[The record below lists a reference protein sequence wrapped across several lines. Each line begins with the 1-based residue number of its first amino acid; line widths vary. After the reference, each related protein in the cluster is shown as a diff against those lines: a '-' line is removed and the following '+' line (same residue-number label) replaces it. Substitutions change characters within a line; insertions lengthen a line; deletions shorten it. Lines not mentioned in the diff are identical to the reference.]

1 MLKKPMKIIFSILL
15 TIIVITI
22 LINLYVVLSTK
33 NQINKS
39 LNKEENYDAII
50 ILGAGVW
57 GDSPSPMLRDRL
69 EEGIKLYKDGIAP
82 KILMTGDHGRKS
94 YDEVNIMKEYAIAD
108 GIPSKDI
115 FMDHAG
121 FSTYESIY
129 RAKKIF
135 KIKKAVIVTQKYH
148 LYRALYISNKLGLT
162 AYGKDTNR
170 TYSGQRYRDIREVL
184 ARDKDYINCF
194 IKPKPTYLG
203 KEIPITGNGDQTN
216 DKKSYENS

>member
-1 MLKKPMKIIFSILL
+1 MLRKPMMIIFSTI
-15 TIIVITI
+15 TVIIVITTI
-22 LINLYVVLSTK
+22 INLYIVLTTK
-33 NQINKS
+33 SQINKK

-50 ILGAGVW
+50 ILGAGVRNN
-57 GDSPSPMLRDRL
+57 SPSPMLRDRL
-69 EEGIKLYKDGIAP
+69 EEGIKLYQNGIAP
-82 KILMTGDHGRKS
+82 KLLMTGDHGKES
-94 YDEVNIMKEYAIAD
+94 YDEVNTMKEYAITS
-108 GIPSKDI
+108 GVPSEDI

-148 LYRALYISNKLGLT
+148 LYRALYISNKLKLT

-170 TYSGQRYRDIREVL
+170 TYSGQTYRDIREFF
-184 ARDKDYINCF
+184 ARDKAFINC
-194 IKPKPTYLG
+194 ITKPKPTYLG

>member
-1 MLKKPMKIIFSILL
+1 MLRKPMMIIFSLIGIIILV
-15 TIIVITI
+15 TAI
-22 LINLYVVLSTK
+22 INLNIVLSTK
-33 NQINKS
+33 KQINKK
-39 LNKEENYDAII
+39 LNKDENYDAII

-69 EEGIKLYKDGIAP
+69 EEGIKLYKDGVSS
-82 KILMTGDHGRKS
+82 KILMSGDHGKES
-94 YDEVNIMKEYAIAD
+94 YDEVNIMKEYAIES
-108 GIPSKDI
+108 GIPSEDV

-148 LYRALYISNKLGLT
+148 LYRSLYISNKLGLT

-170 TYSGQRYRDIREVL
+170 TYSGQMYRDIREFL
-184 ARDKDYINCF
+184 ARDKAFINCIF
-194 IKPKPTYLG
+194 KPKPTYLG
-203 KEIPITGNGDQTN
+203 KEIPITGNGNQTN
-216 DKKSYENS
+216 DKKSYDNS

>member
-1 MLKKPMKIIFSILL
+1 MLKKLIEFLFLIIVV
-15 TIIVITI
+15 VITI
-22 LINLYVVLSTK
+22 TLIANIDICWGTED
-33 NQINKS
+33 QINEN
-39 LNKEENYDAII
+39 LNKNENYDAII

-82 KILMTGDHGRKS
+82 KILMTGDHGRKN

-108 GIPSKDI
+108 GVPSEDI

-121 FSTYESIY
+121 FYTYESIY

-148 LYRALYISNKLGLT
+148 LYRALYIANKLEIT
-162 AYGKDTNR
+162 AYGKDTK
-170 TYSGQRYRDIREVL
+170 TIYSGQRYRDIREIF